1 MAGLGTAC
9 GEEAEDSF
17 GTFERAFGLKLAAG
31 LSKVV
36 NTKDKTCGED
46 KCSVTML
53 VLLQGI
59 WHASPYFMIHILLA
73 SKPVSSASTHVCARN
88 TAASRH
94 ASLIGDSCS
103 FCPCCSVRAEM
114 NTGLVAKITAK

>member
-9 GEEAEDSF
+9 GEEAQDSF
-17 GTFERAFGLKLAAG
+17 GTFECAFGVKFAARF
-31 LSKVV
+31 SKIV
-36 NTKDKTCGED
+36 NTKHKACGED
-46 KCSVTML
+46 KCSVKEL
-53 VLLQGI
+53 VLFQGV
-59 WHASPYFMIHILLA
+59 WCASTYFMIHILLA

-103 FCPCCSVRAEM
+103 FCPCCNVRAEM
-114 NTGLVAKITAK
+114 KTGRVARITAK